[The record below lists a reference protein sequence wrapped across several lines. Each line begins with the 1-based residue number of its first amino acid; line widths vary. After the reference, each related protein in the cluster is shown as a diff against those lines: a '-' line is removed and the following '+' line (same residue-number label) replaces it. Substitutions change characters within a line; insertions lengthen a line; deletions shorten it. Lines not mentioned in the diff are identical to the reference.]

1 MINARAETLTEKP
14 AYRGLLS
21 RLVSPPQNVGL
32 RTRIGLFCDFF
43 RGWGV
48 LADDEEAFVCFN
60 YPLHLGLLVPRA
72 DEKQVRVV
80 PDSLVRP
87 HRDGDALGARVVR
100 AFANELSRRT
110 STKIVV

>member
-1 MINARAETLTEKP
+1 MALLAGSGARHPLSMVGGATE
-14 AYRGLLS
+14 
-21 RLVSPPQNVGL
+21 LVSVPL
-32 RTRIGLFCDFF
+32 AIGLFCDFF

-48 LADDEEAFVCFN
+48 LANDEEAFVCFN

-72 DEKQVRVV
+72 DEKQVEVV

-100 AFANELSRRT
+100 ALANELSPRT